1 MSVAYVKL
9 AKPGQT
15 AGFFYDMRFC
25 RASFEWILVAVK
37 G

>member
-15 AGFFYDMRFC
+15 AGFSMTFGSAGLLLSAF
-25 RASFEWILVAVK
+25 
-37 G
+37 